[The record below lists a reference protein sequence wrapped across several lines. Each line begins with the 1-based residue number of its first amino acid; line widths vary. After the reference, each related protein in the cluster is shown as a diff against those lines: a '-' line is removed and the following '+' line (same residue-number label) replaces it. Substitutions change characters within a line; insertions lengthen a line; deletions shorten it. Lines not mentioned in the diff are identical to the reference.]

1 MIDEGA
7 RVAVVDDIRGQAQT
21 TAGIAEE
28 ARLVPSII
36 SEPDGVFQHIQQ
48 LLQLVQ
54 ESNCSAVICDHRL
67 SQTGFAS
74 FTGAE
79 FVASLYNQ
87 GVPAVLLSTFSA
99 IDSDTSIKLHR
110 ARIPSLIPRSVLDPR
125 NIVVG
130 LKRSESELA
139 GHIAPERMPWR
150 TLVRIEGIS
159 REGDT
164 PIAEAIV
171 HTWKPD
177 LAIRY
182 PLALIEDLSIRDHL
196 ANNSSWPVRLFA
208 EVNVG
213 CDDAND
219 LFLQSFEWAPE
230 PNVRDLDP

>member
-36 SEPDGVFQHIQQ
+36 SEPDGVFQRIQQ
-48 LLQLVQ
+48 LLQLVKK
-54 ESNCSAVICDHRL
+54 SNCSAVICDHRL

-79 FVASLYNQ
+79 FVASLYDQ

-99 IDSDTSIKLHR
+99 IDGDTSIKLHR

-139 GHIAPERMPWR
+139 GHTAPERKPWR

-182 PLALIEDLSIRDHL
+182 PLALIEDLSIRHHL
-196 ANNSSWPVRLFA
+196 ANNRSWPVRLFA

-219 LFLQSFEWAPE
+219 LFLRSFEWAPE